1 MELVGQ
7 IIIWIMMTFLLV
19 GAFAY
24 MFLPKSGYAVEFKE
38 GILTMGH
45 IFIPVAGMMGIIPL
59 LVPLIEATI
68 GPVYL
73 WMHSDPSI
81 AVSTLLPSD
90 QGAYALSL
98 DIAAS
103 HGAWIQAFT
112 VSLTSG
118 AVIAFSIP
126 VGLAMLRKVDHKYM
140 ALGTMSGLLSI
151 PFASFFMSL
160 LLMQSGVP
168 LREGLDTSSAGSRPF
183 DLSIGEVLL
192 NLVPLIIFMVV
203 LALLLRFAQGF
214 TVKAF
219 LVFGKVILYVTT
231 ISMALNV
238 VEYFTGVFS
247 TIFGG
252 WPLQPF
258 IADEENQFRAMEV
271 VGYIGVMLAG
281 AFPMIY
287 ALRKLVGWILR
298 KAGRGGE
305 SHSESVVAGYLAGA
319 TNVLALFRIVQLM
332 PARHK
337 VMTIA
342 FSASAGFALGD
353 YLAFTAAFQ
362 PNMIVAMIIGKI
374 GGGVVGALIAL
385 WLAVPFANRLEQ
397 RDLDAGVEV
406 VAELEGES
414 EAVLEAEQEP
424 RPSL

>member
-1 MELVGQ
+1 MELLGQ
-7 IIIWIMMTFLLV
+7 IIIWIMMAFLLV

-24 MFLPKSGYAVEFKE
+24 MFIPKSGYAVEFKE

-59 LVPLIEATI
+59 LVPLIEGTV
-68 GPVYL
+68 GPLYL

-81 AVSTLLPSD
+81 AISTLLPSD

-98 DIAAS
+98 DIAGS

-126 VGLAMLRKVDHKYM
+126 VGLAMLRKADHKYM

-160 LLMQSGVP
+160 ILMQTGVP
-168 LREGLDTSSAGSRPF
+168 LREGLDTTSPGTRPF
-183 DLSIGEVLL
+183 DLSFGEVLL
-192 NLVPLIIFMVV
+192 NLVPLVILMAV
-203 LALLLRFAQGF
+203 LAVLLRFFQGF

-231 ISMALNV
+231 VSMALNV

-247 TIFGG
+247 MLFGS

-258 IADEENQFRAMEV
+258 IADEENQFRALEV
-271 VGYIGVMLAG
+271 VGYIAVMLAG

-287 ALRKLVGWILR
+287 GLRKLVGWILR

-319 TNVLALFRIVQLM
+319 TNVLALFRIVALM
-332 PARHK
+332 PAKHK

-362 PNMIVAMIIGKI
+362 PNMIVAMILGKI
-374 GGGVVGALIAL
+374 GGGIVGALIAL
-385 WLAVPFANRLEQ
+385 WLAVPFAKRLEQ
-397 RDLDAGVEV
+397 QDIAAGVD
-406 VAELEGES
+406 VASELEGENP
-414 EAVLEAEQEP
+414 LEAEQEV
-424 RPSL
+424 RPSI